1 MVYYDDRWVDDLN
14 VLYKT
19 GKDSLRSVTLK
30 CVQSLNEIII
40 RVLILSLI
48 VSENSGHIEER
59 RVKPNYAQHCVLQCT
74 DERLSGRTCNF
85 YIVLTQKVGEPAI
98 CKYGYLPGIDYF
110 IFLKKEKSSTST
122 AKVRVLV
129 GQNFGKIK
137 TS

>member
-1 MVYYDDRWVDDLN
+1 MKSISFKIFSNYHKIL
-14 VLYKT
+14 
-19 GKDSLRSVTLK
+19 
-30 CVQSLNEIII
+30 IH
-40 RVLILSLI
+40 VLILSLI
-48 VSENSGHIEER
+48 VSENRGHIEER

-85 YIVLTQKVGEPAI
+85 YIVLTQKIGEPAI

-110 IFLKKEKSSTST
+110 IFLKKERSSTST

-137 TS
+137 KS

>member
-1 MVYYDDRWVDDLN
+1 M
-14 VLYKT
+14 
-19 GKDSLRSVTLK
+19 
-30 CVQSLNEIII
+30 
-40 RVLILSLI
+40 
-48 VSENSGHIEER
+48 SENSGHIEER

-85 YIVLTQKVGEPAI
+85 YIVLIQKVGEPAI

-137 TS
+137 MLYQLIVLYYENIYACSIIWVQI